1 MKVRREGAAS
11 ATKQLPAKFK
21 ILVGMLQL
29 TMNFGRI
36 LAIEWP
42 LAIDLTFDFL
52 SFVNLVRID
61 FAATWEAHLKRLGLT
76 NSAPMC
82 VGGCVAAIAYQIQE
96 VVEEEPVYET
106 ELERIQAEAVRP
118 QKTLRL
124 GLLLLR
130 RQNQVACR
138 KGALSTSEFCAR
150 RRRLRRRRKR
160 RGRRKSGGRRERRA
174 SRRARTWSPRRRRRR
189 LAPADGTSRSRAPNF
204 SLRGCLLGGAAGSDL
219 LPVRWCA
226 D

>member
-1 MKVRREGAAS
+1 MRQEGAGSENALNVHAS
-11 ATKQLPAKFK
+11 PVARDALLRHANAQQTPQTIEVLRPA
-21 ILVGMLQL
+21 L
-29 TMNFGRI
+29 TEAAGVAACGGGWFGSK
-36 LAIEWP
+36 A
-42 LAIDLTFDFL
+42 
-52 SFVNLVRID
+52 V
-61 FAATWEAHLKRLGLT
+61 KRLGLT

-138 KGALSTSEFCAR
+138 KGALSISEFCAR
-150 RRRLRRRRKR
+150 RRRLRRRRMR
-160 RGRRKSGGRRERRA
+160 RGRRRSGGRRERRA
-174 SRRARTWSPRRRRRR
+174 SRRARTWSPRRRRR